1 MFDYSD
7 RVVLITGAASGLGKG
22 CAAHFIEA
30 GATVVLT
37 DRKHKAGEA
46 FAAELGERASYMP
59 LDVTEEA
66 RWVELLPDIEQR
78 HGRLDVLV
86 NSAGIGMMGS
96 VEDTSLETFRLIHA
110 INVEGTFLG
119 CKYALPL
126 LRKGAAAAGDAAIIN
141 VSSVAGLRGVAKL
154 AAYCSSKGAVRLLSK
169 SVAMHCA
176 EQGDAI
182 RCNSIHPSFIDTPMV
197 QDMINFAPDP
207 ERMRKMLIRTS
218 PAKRL
223 GEVEEV
229 ARVVLFLASPAAS
242 YLNGVELP
250 IDGGTTAR

>member
-1 MFDYSD
+1 MFDFTD
-7 RVVLITGAASGLGKG
+7 RVVLITGAASGIGKG

-37 DRKHKAGEA
+37 DRQDEAGEA
-46 FAAELGERASYMP
+46 LAAGLGERASYRS
-59 LDVTEEA
+59 LDVTDEN
-66 RWVELLPDIEQR
+66 RWMSLMSELEGN
-78 HGRLDVLV
+78 HGRLDVLI
-86 NSAGIGMMGS
+86 NSAGVGVMGS
-96 VEDTSLETFRLIHA
+96 VEDTSLEHFRLVHA
-110 INVEGTFLG
+110 INVDGTFLG

-141 VSSVAGLRGVAKL
+141 VSSIAGMRGVAKL

-169 SVAMHCA
+169 SVALHCA

-197 QDMINFAPDP
+197 QRMIHGAPDP
-207 ERMRKMLIRTS
+207 DRMREVLLRTS
-218 PAKRL
+218 PAKRF
-223 GEVEEV
+223 GEVDEV
-229 ARVVLFLASPAAS
+229 ARVVVFLASPAAS

-250 IDGGTTAR
+250 IDGATTAR